1 MGWVGLVLNLV
12 IVAAIIV
19 GVILLIV
26 SVVRR
31 NNQPV
36 VSGQVTPA
44 QPPAAPNPRDIA
56 QTRYARGEIT
66 RDEYMQILADLGN

>member
-12 IVAAIIV
+12 IIAAIIV
-19 GVILLIV
+19 GVVLLIV

-31 NNQPV
+31 GNQPA
-36 VSGQVTPA
+36 VSQVTPA
-44 QPPAAPNPRDIA
+44 QPPAAPNPKDIA